1 MAAQPTERGV
11 ILALNGEFGVSQ
23 RDRLKRA
30 FDEVARD
37 GCVVVDVAKTAFIDS
52 TVLGSLLQFRGDVV
66 RNGGSF
72 VLASPSA
79 MVQRL
84 LDITMLTQLFDVRQD
99 ANDVQGSGA
108 FRRVEVV
115 SDETL

>member
-1 MAAQPTERGV
+1 MAGQLTARGA
-11 ILALNGEFGVSQ
+11 ILVLNGEFGVSQ

-30 FDEVARD
+30 FDEVGRE
-37 GCVVVDVAKTAFIDS
+37 GCVVVDVSRTAFIDS
-52 TVLGSLLQFRGDVV
+52 TILGSLLQFRGDVV

-72 VLASPSA
+72 VLAAPSA

-84 LDITMLTQLFDVRQD
+84 LEITMLTQLFDVRPD
-99 ANDVQGSGA
+99 AGDVEGSGA

>member
-1 MAAQPTERGV
+1 MAVQPTETGA
-11 ILALNGEFGVSQ
+11 IIALNGEFGVSQ

-30 FDEVARD
+30 FDDVARE

-52 TVLGSLLQFRGDVV
+52 TVPGTLLQFRGDVL

-72 VLASPSA
+72 VLAAPSV

-84 LDITMLTQLFDVRQD
+84 LDITMLTQLFDVRQN
-99 ANDVQGSGA
+99 AHDVEGSGT